1 MNPRNRISPDS
12 ADLILHHGA
21 IWTVDDALPRA
32 QAVAIAGREIIAV
45 GDDEEVAV
53 LAGDQT
59 RLVDLEGKLALPGF
73 NDAHTHFVPTAAA
86 SQRRIDLFGL
96 TSTESIREAVRRV
109 GARYPELDWLIGRR
123 WYPGDHAGDWPS
135 RHDLD
140 QAEASRPVA
149 IIDVD
154 GHTAWVNT
162 VALTRLGYDASTPDP
177 KGGMILREPD
187 GFPTGILF
195 ENAHEPIPR
204 DVDLDFGEFSTALA
218 PQIRALNVLGI
229 TSLSN
234 NSGPLTYLD
243 FCQQMHA
250 DGDLNL
256 RISHWP
262 MLMEEF
268 DQAVEARERFLAH
281 PKLQVVG
288 LKAFLD
294 GVLSN
299 RSAWLL
305 EPYADSPSEH
315 GYAVTDSDE
324 MLDWA
329 IRADAQGFQI
339 ITHALGDRAVREI
352 LDIYAGVAEANG
364 KRDSR
369 HRVEHMELIHP
380 TDQVR
385 FSELGVLASMT
396 PVHLCN
402 PDLDRYLRSRVGARR
417 ERYVGPWRDLVEKG
431 ARLSFGTDWPAISLP
446 EPEPLKQIFAAAT
459 RILPMDPGRAPWHP
473 EQRLSVERAIRCYTL
488 EPAYAEFQERRKG
501 SISVGK
507 LADICVLDRNILDRD
522 VEEILETRVVMTIFD
537 GQVVY
542 EHM

>member
-1 MNPRNRISPDS
+1 MDPQDRVSPDS
-12 ADLILHHGA
+12 ADLILHHGTV
-21 IWTVDDALPRA
+21 WTVDDALPRA
-32 QAVAIAGREIIAV
+32 QAVAIAGREIVAV

-53 LAGDQT
+53 LAGEQT
-59 RLVDLEGKLALPGF
+59 RLVDLQGKLVLPGF

-96 TSTESIREAVRRV
+96 TSKAAIREAVGML

-140 QAEASRPVA
+140 QAEASRAVA
-149 IIDVD
+149 IFDVD

-162 VALTRLGYDASTPDP
+162 AALSRLGYDADTPDP
-177 KGGMILREPD
+177 EGGTILREAD

-204 DVDLDFGEFSTALA
+204 DVDLDFRDFSAALA
-218 PQIRALNVLGI
+218 PQIRGLNGLGI

-234 NSGPLTYLD
+234 NSGPLAQLD
-243 FCQQMHA
+243 FCQQMHTH
-250 DGDLNL
+250 GDLNL

-268 DQAVEARERFLAH
+268 DRAVEARKRFLGH

-305 EPYADSPSEH
+305 EPYADSPREH
-315 GYAVTDSDE
+315 GYPVTDPDE

-329 IRADAQGFQI
+329 IRADSQGFQI

-352 LDIYAGVAEANG
+352 LDIYARVAEANG
-364 KRDSR
+364 RRDSR
-369 HRVEHMELIHP
+369 HRVEHMELTHP
-380 TDQVR
+380 SDQAR

-402 PDLDRYLRSRVGARR
+402 PDLDRYLQSRVGTRR
-417 ERYVGPWRDLVEKG
+417 EGYVGPWRDLVDQG
-431 ARLSFGTDWPAISLP
+431 ARLCFGTDWPAISLP

-459 RILPMDPGRAPWHP
+459 RSLPMDPGRAPWHP
-473 EQRLSVERAIRCYTL
+473 EQRLNVQRAIRCYTL

-501 SISVGK
+501 SISGGK
-507 LADICVLDRNILDRD
+507 LADICVLDRNILDRG
-522 VEEILETRVVMTIFD
+522 VEEILEARVVMTIFD
-537 GQVVY
+537 GRVVH